1 MMIYVILLVGG
12 IFAALALAAV
22 LGRMNG
28 GDE

>member
-1 MMIYVILLVGG
+1 MIYLILFVGA
-12 IFAALALAAV
+12 IFAALALVAV